1 MKRILLC
8 LMCLILLTQNII
20 VYADINANI
29 DESAQSNNIPLNMIY
44 PSCYEFEINGE
55 KYFYSTNS
63 NNGPLRYDKDEFD
76 FFVKTDAISGFKCH
90 DYLWTGEYYMARY
103 HCDDDV
109 PASWQTYKNFP
120 VRLYDKNFNLINEHV
135 FDKYVYKIDYYNG
148 EYYCKHQDGWV
159 NSSDFDAWSDCP
171 APPTEFTNNIVSCK
185 DGMISFD
192 NSNYFKVQYEQ
203 TAPEINHI
211 LGDYI
216 FGSYSQ
222 NTYAV
227 SLDNI
232 YFLKLILPS
241 SRGTEWVYFKDDNV
255 FFEGKSSYYGYYND
269 YQRYYISIN
278 ELDEELKKYIAA
290 PYVIYNDK
298 ILAFEQPPVIQDD
311 RTLIPIRFLF
321 EQMGATVYWDGE
333 TRTAAISQNDRTITF
348 SIGNT
353 TATVNG
359 QPTQMDVPARLIS
372 GKTMVPLRFLSENLG
387 YTVGWD
393 GENRIITVGS

>member
-159 NSSDFDAWSDCP
+159 NSSDFDA
-171 APPTEFTNNIVSCK
+171 
-185 DGMISFD
+185 DG
-192 NSNYFKVQYEQ
+192 
-203 TAPEINHI
+203 
-211 LGDYI
+211 
-216 FGSYSQ
+216 
-222 NTYAV
+222 
-227 SLDNI
+227 
-232 YFLKLILPS
+232 
-241 SRGTEWVYFKDDNV
+241 VY
-255 FFEGKSSYYGYYND
+255 
-269 YQRYYISIN
+269 Q
-278 ELDEELKKYIAA
+278 
-290 PYVIYNDK
+290 
-298 ILAFEQPPVIQDD
+298 
-311 RTLIPIRFLF
+311 
-321 EQMGATVYWDGE
+321 
-333 TRTAAISQNDRTITF
+333 
-348 SIGNT
+348 
-353 TATVNG
+353 
-359 QPTQMDVPARLIS
+359 
-372 GKTMVPLRFLSENLG
+372 
-387 YTVGWD
+387 
-393 GENRIITVGS
+393 